1 MSSPTREIREN
12 NVVYISQMNEI
23 MVSPTIDFDEIDR
36 VGGY

>member
-23 MVSPTIDFDEIDR
+23 MVSPPIDFDEIDR